1 MQTKL
6 ILIFSLIALI
16 NSACEPASTEEL
28 IQLKKLRDYE
38 DCASRTSVEELEEA
52 GAYKCCHAYYEYDS
66 NNLYQEVDTCTLIT
80 KTQYDDIEKYVDQTE
95 EYDGVKSFKIHCYE
109 FNIRLKEYINV
120 ETGIFGADMKVS
132 LLNDGPVTILLESRK
147 HD

>member
-80 KTQYDDIEKYVDQTE
+80 KAQYDDIEKYVDQTE
-95 EYDGVKSFKIHCYE
+95 EYEGVKSLKIHCYE
-109 FNIRLKEYINV
+109 FSIRLN
-120 ETGIFGADMKVS
+120 F
-132 LLNDGPVTILLESRK
+132 LLALLILLFLI
-147 HD
+147 

>member
-1 MQTKL
+1 METKL

-52 GAYKCCHAYYEYDS
+52 GAYKCCHIYYEHDS
-66 NNLYQEVDTCTLIT
+66 NISLERIILDTLDNTINFPIIKSNYFGHT
-80 KTQYDDIEKYVDQTE
+80 EKKTIVPIGCMAKIDTNKKRKG
-95 EYDGVKSFKIHCYE
+95 DGFGGNRKSFQNRAKTLDKAKRI
-109 FNIRLKEYINV
+109 
-120 ETGIFGADMKVS
+120 
-132 LLNDGPVTILLESRK
+132 
-147 HD
+147 

>member
-95 EYDGVKSFKIHCYE
+95 EYEGVKSLKIHCYE
-109 FNIRLKEYINV
+109 FNIRLN
-120 ETGIFGADMKVS
+120 FLFA
-132 LLNDGPVTILLESRK
+132 LLILLFLI
-147 HD
+147 